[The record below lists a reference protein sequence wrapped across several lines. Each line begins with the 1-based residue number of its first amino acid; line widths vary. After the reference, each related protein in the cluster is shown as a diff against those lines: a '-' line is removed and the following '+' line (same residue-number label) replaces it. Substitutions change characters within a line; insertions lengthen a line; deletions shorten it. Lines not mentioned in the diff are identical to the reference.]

1 MEYSSIQIL
10 IALGITILAG
20 MTTGLGG
27 LSTFITRLG
36 NKWFLSF
43 SLGFSAGVMIF
54 VSFFRILDEVK
65 ETLVTAYGDRVG
77 NWYVILGFF
86 LGVLFIVFFERL
98 IHIIRDHKVEVLE
111 NASPSHLKYLGY
123 FTALAISV
131 HNFPEGFVTF
141 AAYLDDPTL
150 GFSIA
155 LAVAIHNIPIGIAIS
170 VPIFY
175 ATKNRKKAFWI
186 AMGTGA
192 VGPVGAILG
201 YLFLMPYMN
210 PIMFSFLM
218 AIVAGILVV
227 VAIDELLPTARSYG
241 NHHVAVYGM
250 IAGMFT
256 MALAIM
262 SF

>member
-1 MEYSSIQIL
+1 MEYSSIQIYT
-10 IALGITILAG
+10 ALGITILAG
-20 MTTGLGG
+20 ATTALGV
-27 LSTFITRLG
+27 LSTYLTKTG

-65 ETLVTAYGDRVG
+65 ETFIGEFGEKTG

-86 LGVLFIVFFERL
+86 LGVIFIVFFERL
-98 IHIIRDHKVEVLE
+98 IHRIKEHKMEVIE
-111 NASPSHLKYLGY
+111 NATPSHLKYLGY

-131 HNFPEGFVTF
+131 HNFPEGFATF

-150 GFSIA
+150 GLSVAI
-155 LAVAIHNIPIGIAIS
+155 AVAIHNIPIGIAIS
-170 VPIFY
+170 VPIYY

-192 VGPVGAILG
+192 VGPLGAILG

-210 PIMFSFLM
+210 PILFAFMM

-227 VAIDELLPTARSYG
+227 VAIDELLPTARTYG
-241 NHHVAVYGM
+241 NHHIAVYGM
-250 IAGMFT
+250 IVGMFV